1 MKKLLSFLVAG
12 IAALGLASCSGD
24 LHNEFDPSSA
34 LGKLL
39 LGDGTVLDKAD
50 LCGSIDNWTGSAL
63 TKEEDGTYTFEFTA
77 SAEEEQFSIREVAGS
92 WTAGNRWCGAL
103 KKDEANAL
111 KVKDGGS
118 ATLIYSDDPDPSHCK
133 LVGLKI
139 GTTYTLTF
147 TIEDDDS
154 ISVALSSGGV
164 TPYYL
169 AGYFLRTSQNGDVI
183 DGTSVLLDPSV
194 DKKTGVV
201 TYIYN
206 FTFDSSLSAAEL
218 PVTDPATE
226 VAFRITKGSSDVG
239 YYGATFAYGT
249 TTKFVDTVEDDG
261 TAQSANIISGLEN
274 GKDYR
279 LIIQTTPEKVV
290 SYKVLGKQTVVLSGA
305 KFVATGLPSELEG
318 LTLYL
323 TGGFTGWAT
332 PGDSGSV
339 AAVVTNGTIEATVP
353 DITGEF
359 IGDDPQEFPVQGKF
373 ASTGWSTPEVVEAN
387 GYGNIEVTFT
397 TTKKTAKGTFQSK
410 KSDEDKYG
418 CSWTVE

>member
-50 LCGSIDNWTGSAL
+50 ICGTFNNWTGSAL
-63 TKEEDGTYTFEFTA
+63 TKEEDGTYTYTFTA
-77 SAEEEQFSIREVAGS
+77 DATSGEFSIREVAGS

-103 KKDEANAL
+103 KKDNENAL
-111 KVKDGGS
+111 KLKNGKSV
-118 ATLIYSDDPDPSHCK
+118 TLVYSDDPDPSHVQ
-133 LVGLKI
+133 LPELTVG
-139 GTTYTLTF
+139 TSYTLTF

-154 ISVALSSGGV
+154 ISAALSSGGV

-332 PGDSGSV
+332 PGTSGSV

-359 IGDDPQEFPVQGKF
+359 IGDDPQEFPVAGKF
-373 ASTGWSTPEVVEAN
+373 ASDGWTTPEIVQASN
-387 GYGNIEVTFT
+387 YDNIEVTFT

>member
-12 IAALGLASCSGD
+12 IVALGLASCSGD

-34 LGKLL
+34 LGKYLF
-39 LGDGTVLDKAD
+39 GDGTVLDKAD
-50 LCGSIDNWTGSAL
+50 LCGSIDGWTGSAL

-103 KKDEANAL
+103 KKDEENAL

-147 TIEDDDS
+147 TIEDENV
-154 ISVALSSGGV
+154 SVALSSGGV

-169 AGYFLRTSQNGDVI
+169 AGYFLRTSQNNDVI
-183 DGTSVLLDPSV
+183 DGTTVLLDPSV

-226 VAFRITKGSSDVG
+226 VAFRITKGSSDEG
-239 YYGATFAYGT
+239 YYGGSFAYGT
-249 TTKFVDTVEDDG
+249 SKDFVPTSLG
-261 TAQSANIISGLEN
+261 GNSLTPNIISGLEN

-279 LIIQTTPEKVV
+279 LIIQTTPDKVV

-332 PGDSGSV
+332 PGTSGSV

-353 DITGEF
+353 DLTGEF
-359 IGDDPQEFPVQGKF
+359 IGDDPQEFPVAGKF
-373 ASTGWSTPEVVEAN
+373 ASSGWTTPEIVQVSN
-387 GYGNIEVTFT
+387 YDNIEVTFT